1 MDHANTA
8 MLADRVEEAALNA
21 WPAPGNVFHD
31 GWLLR
36 FAYGFTRRA
45 NSVNVLR
52 AGRPPAGHRAL
63 AAKVAFCERVY
74 AAASLPCVFRVT
86 SLAAEPGLDAWLD
99 RCGYRAIDET
109 LVMLAPAAPLAVAA
123 VPSACDRGNWLQA
136 YQQLAAAPDVVTRL
150 HALILGGIRLP
161 VLHGAWPA
169 DGEPRSAVAAV
180 GLAVHD
186 DDVVG
191 LFDVVTAPA
200 HRRRGYARALV
211 SGLIGWG
218 ARAGARHAY
227 LQVVG
232 NNAAAIALYESLG
245 FRRLYSYWYR
255 ARQ

>member
-1 MDHANTA
+1 
-8 MLADRVEEAALNA
+8 ML
-21 WPAPGNVFHD
+21 HD

-36 FAYGFTRRA
+36 FAHGFTRRA
-45 NSVNVLR
+45 NSANVLR
-52 AGRPPAGHRAL
+52 AGRRSL
-63 AAKVAFCERVY
+63 SAKVAFCERVY

-86 SLAAEPGLDAWLD
+86 SLAVEPGLDAWLD

-109 LVMLAPAAPLAVAA
+109 LVMLAPAAPLTDAA
-123 VPSACDRGNWLQA
+123 LPRACNRRDWLQA
-136 YQQLAAAPDVVTRL
+136 YQQLADAPPTVTRL
-150 HALILGGIRLP
+150 HALILDGIRLP

-169 DGEPRSAVAAV
+169 DAQIASAV
-180 GLAVHD
+180 GLAVHE

-191 LFDVVTAPA
+191 LFDVVTAPSY
-200 HRRRGYARALV
+200 RRRGYARALV

-218 ARAGARHAY
+218 ARAGAQHAY

-232 NNAAAIALYESLG
+232 SNTAAIALYESLG

>member
-1 MDHANTA
+1 MDPANTA
-8 MLADRVEEAALNA
+8 TLADRVEEAALNA
-21 WPAPGNVFHD
+21 WPALGHVVHD

-52 AGRPPAGHRAL
+52 GGQRPLP
-63 AAKVAFCERVY
+63 AKVAFCERVY

-86 SLAAEPGLDAWLD
+86 SLAVEPGLDAWLD

-109 LVMLAPAAPLAVAA
+109 LVMLAPAMPLADAA
-123 VPSACDRGNWLQA
+123 LPRACNRRDWLQA
-136 YQQLAAAPDVVTRL
+136 YQQLADAAPSVTRL
-150 HALILGGIRLP
+150 HALILDGIRLP

-169 DGEPRSAVAAV
+169 DGEIGAAVSAV
-180 GLAVHD
+180 GLAVHED
-186 DDVVG
+186 DLVG

-232 NNAAAIALYESLG
+232 SNAAAIALYESLG